1 MDETATEPDARRGD
15 AADAPPTGK
24 DDTARRPAPGGR
36 RAGRLP
42 LLDVL
47 RGLAILGTLG
57 TNIWIFTAPGAELGM
72 LSGGDAPSLASI
84 PADPAPAVIAE
95 ALFRF
100 AANGTSLS
108 LLTLLFGAGLAI
120 QFRSAARRGLSWPGP
135 YKWRALFLFVEGLVH
150 FTLVFAWDV
159 LMGYAVT
166 ALVTAWLLARGT
178 RLRRAVARGAG
189 ALHLALMAAGTAVL
203 VAAARTD
210 AGGLPVGPD
219 VVRLYTE
226 GSYPEQ
232 IAFRLQ
238 NVLLMRMEPVLTFG
252 LLLVLF
258 LAGVALF
265 RAGAFSPGA
274 EGRRLRVRMAAWGL
288 GAGLPLKAAASL
300 AGPEFLLVERYIGAP
315 IAAIGLAGLVG
326 LVYDRMHRTGPVT
339 AALSGVGRTAL
350 SGYVLQNVLAM
361 LACYGFGLGL
371 ASRFAGTGPWWV
383 IGLWA
388 VLCAVLIAGSA
399 LWLRRFETGPLEAVQ
414 KAALARI
421 GRG

>member
-1 MDETATEPDARRGD
+1 MDETATGARRGG
-15 AADAPPTGK
+15 AGAAPPAG
-24 DDTARRPAPGGR
+24 AERPAPPAAPGGR
-36 RAGRLP
+36 GAGRLP

-47 RGLAILGTLG
+47 RGLAIMGTLG
-57 TNIWIFTAPGAELGM
+57 TNIWIFTSPGAEIGM
-72 LSGGDAPSLASI
+72 LSGGGAPSLASI
-84 PADPAPAVIAE
+84 PADPVPAVIAE

-120 QFRSAARRGLSWPGP
+120 QFRSASKRGERWPGP
-135 YKWRALFLFVEGLVH
+135 YKWRALFLFFEGLVH

-166 ALVTAWLLARGT
+166 ALVTAWLLARGP
-178 RLRRAVARGAG
+178 RLRAAAAWTAG
-189 ALHLALMAAGTAVL
+189 ALHLLLMAAGTAL
-203 VAAARTD
+203 LLAAAE
-210 AGGLPVGPD
+210 AGEGLPVDPG
-219 VVRLYTE
+219 VVRLYAE

-232 IAFRLQ
+232 IAFRLE
-238 NVLLMRMEPVLTFG
+238 NLLLLRIEPVLTFG

-258 LAGVALF
+258 LAGAALF

-274 EGRRLRVRMAAWGL
+274 EGRRLRVRTAAWGL

-300 AGPEFLLVERYIGAP
+300 AGAEFLLVERYVGAP

-326 LVYDRMHRTGPVT
+326 LVYDRMRRTGPVT

-361 LACYGFGLGL
+361 LVCYGFGLGL

-383 IGLWA
+383 FGLWA
-388 VLCAVLIAGSA
+388 ALCAVLVAGSA
-399 LWLRRFETGPLEAVQ
+399 LWLRRFDTGPLEAVQ
-414 KAALARI
+414 KAVLSRV